1 MKSNLRLK
9 SKRAVVVWLCLGSSV
24 MVNILSDI
32 LGIFFLE
39 SVLQFWL
46 FVNYLK
52 FSPLLVSEG
61 KDMHTFTT
69 H

>member
-1 MKSNLRLK
+1 
-9 SKRAVVVWLCLGSSV
+9 
-24 MVNILSDI
+24 MVNILSDV

-52 FSPLLVSEG
+52 CSPLLVSEG